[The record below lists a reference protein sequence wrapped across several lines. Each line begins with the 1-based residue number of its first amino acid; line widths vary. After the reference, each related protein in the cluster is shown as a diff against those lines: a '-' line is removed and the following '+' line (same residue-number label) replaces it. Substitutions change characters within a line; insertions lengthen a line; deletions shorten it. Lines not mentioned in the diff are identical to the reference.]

1 MTERLTRDALMAQ
14 ADRIMREV
22 AWHSQKQITQ
32 MLTRAGLDLTLPQMI
47 TLFAIHERGS
57 CRMSCLAD
65 ITQQSAG
72 TLTGIIDRL
81 IDDGLVARVRNETD
95 RRVVEVVLTPQGQE
109 RLDRV
114 MVVRRE
120 EMGRLFGRFNDHDL
134 THLVSMLDVL
144 LDGLRSP
151 EHNEP
156 ELELEC

>member
-14 ADRIMREV
+14 ADRIMREI
-22 AWHSQKQITQ
+22 AWHAQKQVTQ
-32 MLTRAGLDLTLPQMI
+32 MLTRSGLDLTLPQMI

-57 CRMSCLAD
+57 CRMSSLAD

-81 IDDGLVARVRNETD
+81 IDEGLVARVRNEAD

-114 MVVRRE
+114 MRVRRE
-120 EMGRLFGRFNDHDL
+120 EMGRLFGRFGDQDL
-134 THLVSMLDVL
+134 THLVSMLNVL

-151 EHNEP
+151 EDDEP
-156 ELELEC
+156 DLELER